1 MKTLRRWGGGGG
13 RSRFM
18 DRHAAKTFPV
28 GYPIQSPLAAFFTLR
43 DEHASQGQ
51 HEEVQSVGH
60 GLRLRGS
67 DTAVAA
73 WFVDAR
79 PERAWW
85 RRAHRNELSVLALLE
100 ESALDAAMPEW
111 DELALTWEDLRV
123 LPARWKSA
131 LSQGRGIYVIFD
143 HDDGKRYVGSAY
155 GKDNLL
161 GRWLHYAAVGHGGN
175 KYLRQRNPRS
185 FSFSILQRVSPDMG
199 ADEIIRLEAT
209 WKTRLHT
216 RHPDGLNDN

>member
-1 MKTLRRWGGGGG
+1 MREAYAQVIRIGLLNYVADT
-13 RSRFM
+13 
-18 DRHAAKTFPV
+18 
-28 GYPIQSPLAAFFTLR
+28 PLAAQITGAQ
-43 DEHASQGQ
+43 E
-51 HEEVQSVGH
+51 QSTGED
-60 GLRLRGS
+60 GGI
-67 DTAVAA
+67 AA
-73 WFVDAR
+73 WTGKLIMSWPP

-123 LPARWKSA
+123 LPTRWKSA
-131 LSQGRGIYVIFD
+131 LSQWRGIYVIFD

-175 KYLRQRNPRS
+175 KYLRRRNPRS